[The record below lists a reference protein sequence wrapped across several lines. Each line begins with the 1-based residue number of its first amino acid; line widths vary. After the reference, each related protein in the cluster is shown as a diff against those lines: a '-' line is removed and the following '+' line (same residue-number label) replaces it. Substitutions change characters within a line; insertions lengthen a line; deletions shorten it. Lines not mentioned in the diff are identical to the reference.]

1 MSLDGIEYCA
11 AIGIRRISV
20 RRDGRFRLG
29 IHHDNQVS
37 GHVAC
42 RRRLPRWRGLLPDGR
57 RPEWIAQCLSDNV
70 DAKVT
75 AAVVATYCTC
85 MNGKMSDNE
94 TRSITQWEKANPN
107 ARRACEREAG
117 WN

>member
-1 MSLDGIEYCA
+1 MTIKFLATLLAGSVLLVGA
-11 AIGIRRISV
+11 AFSQTADDRK
-20 RRDGRFRLG
+20 
-29 IHHDNQVS
+29 
-37 GHVAC
+37 
-42 RRRLPRWRGLLPDGR
+42 
-57 RPEWIAQCLSDNV
+57 WIAQCLSDNA

-75 AAVVATYCTC
+75 AAVVAAYCTC